1 MFKILMIWW
10 NSIIPC
16 LLGVT
21 HGYDFIIPGIIG
33 LIFSLILYIIFTY
46 KKEPPIKS
54 IVNTFYKMLNYNLKP
69 NKTSIAMWK
78 MD

>member
-1 MFKILMIWW
+1 MFTLPLIWW
-10 NSIIPC
+10 NSIIPF

-33 LIFSLILYIIFTY
+33 LIIAFITYVTFTY

-54 IVNTFYKMLNYNLKP
+54 IKNTFDKLFNYKYKNM
-69 NKTSIAMWK
+69 SQAIWK
-78 MD
+78 MN